1 MTTYDISG
9 FRSGAGEK
17 LVLLRCYAP
26 PQGICYP
33 AFRSIVLVL
42 SSRVDRRMSSSL
54 DIHFIKNEDLI
65 VFTVFADTQNQEQ
78 QRLGR

>member
-1 MTTYDISG
+1 MVTYDFSG

-26 PQGICYP
+26 PQGIYYP
-33 AFRSIVLVL
+33 AFRSILLVL
-42 SSRVDRRMSSSL
+42 SSRVEGRMSSSL
-54 DIHFIKNEDLI
+54 DIQTTKKEDPM
-65 VFTVFADTQNQEQ
+65 VFTIFTDTQNQIQ